1 MHAEIDAIIKLK
13 TNYRK
18 QKSVIALIF
27 RISKDGNKFLLGKP
41 CVNCKYQLE
50 NTIRKKG
57 YNVSKIYYTTSD
69 ETIETMV

>member
-1 MHAEIDAIIKLK
+1 MHAEIDAIRKLK

-18 QKSVIALIF
+18 PKSVIALIF
-27 RISKDGNKFLLGKP
+27 RISKDGNKILLGKP
-41 CVNCKYQLE
+41 CEKCKYQLE